1 MEILKNHFR
10 KEEKDVIYFTI
21 GLVIGIIV
29 TMIGVMR
36 LKVGT
41 LRIDQFSSE
50 KDLYRFEIDNLDEL
64 SHKKFILLNV
74 DPNADLSQ
82 K

>member
-1 MEILKNHFR
+1 M
-10 KEEKDVIYFTI
+10 IYFTI

-29 TMIGVMR
+29 TVIGVMR

-50 KDLYRFEIDNLDEL
+50 KDLYRFEIDNLDKQT
-64 SHKKFILLNV
+64 HKKFILLNV

>member
-1 MEILKNHFR
+1 M
-10 KEEKDVIYFTI
+10 IYFTI
-21 GLVIGIIV
+21 GLVVGIIV
-29 TMIGVMR
+29 TVIGIMR

-50 KDLYRFEIDNLDEL
+50 KDLYRFEIDNLDKL
-64 SHKKFILLNV
+64 SRKKFILLNV

>member
-1 MEILKNHFR
+1 M
-10 KEEKDVIYFTI
+10 IYFTI

-29 TMIGVMR
+29 TVIGVMR

-50 KDLYRFEIDNLDEL
+50 KDLYRFEIDNLDKL
-64 SHKKFILLNV
+64 SRKKLILLNV